1 MPDEQTLPLML
12 GEMKGQMRE
21 LIHNFNNLAQR
32 VEDLIR
38 TVDRTAHLPA
48 AVEENKADIAA
59 LGVRV
64 TALEALENQRK
75 GAITL
80 GTALI
85 KIVPWLVPAGVCGAA
100 AVLVGKAV
108 GL

>member
-1 MPDEQTLPLML
+1 MPLMM

-48 AVEENKADIAA
+48 AVEENKASIAA
-59 LGVRV
+59 MNIRL
-64 TALEALENQRK
+64 TALETAESERR
-75 GAITL
+75 GAVKL
-80 GTALI
+80 
-85 KIVPWLVPAGVCGAA
+85 GAA
-100 AVLVGKAV
+100 IIKVLPWSIPFAAFGGVAALVAKVVGQ
-108 GL
+108 